1 MSSDDNVPT
10 SAGLTSFNLLDESKL
25 FANLSLQQGMHV
37 LDFGCGVGNY
47 AIATAPYLGEKGYIY
62 AVDPWDEGIETLEIR
77 SAMVGLKTIQ
87 ALMCAAGDILPIE
100 DQAIDLCL
108 LATVA
113 HVLVRDNLL
122 QGAIGEIKRTL
133 KLGGKIAV
141 VEFYKQEGPP
151 GPPIDWRLS
160 PDELTEIMTPLEF
173 ELIKTS
179 EVGPYN
185 YLSLFGKE
193 S

>member
-160 PDELTEIMTPLEF
+160 PDELTEIMAPLEF